1 MYGLLKTIGDA
12 TLVDKSIND
21 LYPKEYHGVLKLP
34 NGKYTWA
41 QYMGPGSR
49 IDLRIPK
56 GQEGLTPID
65 KESLAHDIRYQL
77 STTPE
82 AIREADNIFNKVI
95 DRLRKEGKESEF
107 NLKQAELIK
116 VKVFLE
122 GNEIL
127 RKFIRKFN
135 TRKTDIQDTE
145 ELTQMYEQKLKQ
157 LEQQGYGDVE
167 MYGGGLLDFLLTDKQ
182 KAKNKKYLQ
191 DYTIGYLTR
200 QGNTE
205 ALEQYKKQEG
215 LGACG
220 KPMSECKCVYTNDGT
235 AMYNYQLPKCNLEF

>member
-1 MYGLLKTIGDA
+1 MEFEALNVNFILLYPVYNKMYGLLKKIGDA

-21 LYPKEYHGVLKLP
+21 LYPDEYHGVIKLP

-49 IDLRIPK
+49 IDLRVPK

-65 KESLAHDIRYQL
+65 RESMAHDIRYHL

-82 AIREADNIFNKVI
+82 AIRAADNKFNEVI
-95 DRLRKEGKESEF
+95 DRLRKEGKEDEF

-127 RKFIRKFN
+127 RKFIRNFN
-135 TRKTDIQDTE
+135 TRKTDIQDTP
-145 ELTQMYEQKLKQ
+145 ELTKMFEEKLKK
-157 LEQQGYGDVE
+157 LEQEGYGIFPDPVDWLANE
-167 MYGGGLLDFLLTDKQ
+167 ANYVARGLTNLRKNSSIDLTKYQKGGCDCDMRGS
-182 KAKNKKYLQ
+182 
-191 DYTIGYLTR
+191 GY
-200 QGNTE
+200 
-205 ALEQYKKQEG
+205 
-215 LGACG
+215 
-220 KPMSECKCVYTNDGT
+220 SE
-235 AMYNYQLPKCNLEF
+235 MYNYQLPRCNLMF